1 MTDEE
6 KKVPEFASAAADNE
20 DAAAP
25 VTAGETQSEAPAA
38 ADNEDNAAAVPVEEE
53 ESEAPKAEEVER
65 EVEFGTELDGG
76 YESGL
81 DIEPAE
87 NIAAAARFGGE
98 ADDVTEG
105 IVPATEQAAEQAE
118 ESGEPVK
125 KDHMSQKLKSRISN
139 GLIYTVLVIMSI
151 VWVLPFIGIVFESF
165 RVESTGQV
173 GYIFPHEWG
182 FDNYVRL
189 FKETKFLK
197 WFGNTLLM
205 GIVTAIV
212 QTVFV
217 LAVSY
222 ALSRNRFKGRKFL
235 MNLMLI
241 FGMFPGFLTL
251 ILLYTWMSDWNLTGA
266 NAPYGLMILYVA
278 SSGMGYY
285 IAKGFFDTISR
296 SLDEA
301 ARVDGATRF
310 QIFYK
315 IIIPLSKP
323 IVIYTILMGFMG
335 PWGDFVMAAFM
346 ANNSADG
353 YNVAAGLQWLL
364 TDSMKNDYYT
374 TFCAGGVVVAVPI
387 TVLFMC
393 LQKYYVAGVTGGA
406 VKG

>member
-1 MTDEE
+1 MTKSLNDMQII
-6 KKVPEFASAAADNE
+6 ADT
-20 DAAAP
+20 
-25 VTAGETQSEAPAA
+25 V
-38 ADNEDNAAAVPVEEE
+38 
-53 ESEAPKAEEVER
+53 
-65 EVEFGTELDGG
+65 VEFDVDFDND
-76 YESGL
+76 SIANAI

-87 NIAAAARFGGE
+87 VTASSDAPEQRHE
-98 ADDVTEG
+98 AVSQ
-105 IVPATEQAAEQAE
+105 ATTATNAL
-118 ESGEPVK
+118 PNK
-125 KDHMSQKLKSRISN
+125 KHVSQKRKNRAVN
-139 GLIYTVLVIMSI
+139 GIIYVVIVAMCI
-151 VWVLPFIGIVFESF
+151 VWVLPFIGIVLESF

-173 GYIFPHEWG
+173 GYIFPKQWG
-182 FDNYVRL
+182 IDNYVRL
-189 FKETKFLK
+189 FKETQFPR

-205 GIVTAIV
+205 GIITSIV
-212 QTVFV
+212 QTVFI

-235 MNLMLI
+235 MNLMLV

-266 NAPYGLMILYVA
+266 NAPYGLIIIYVA

-285 IAKGFFDTISR
+285 IAKGFFDTISH

-323 IVIYTILMGFMG
+323 IIIYTILMGFMA
-335 PWGDFVMAAFM
+335 PWGDFVMATFM
-346 ANNSADG
+346 ANNASAG
-353 YNVAAGLQWLL
+353 YNAAAGLQWLL

-387 TVLFMC
+387 TVLFML